1 METKINMNKNS
12 HIAFSAVCFRSTQKE
27 KLNYTI
33 DAQHLRSDT
42 KKDKSIKMNFSCK
55 SLLKVFVES
64 LQKNKR
70 GF

>member
-27 KLNYTI
+27 NYTI

-42 KKDKSIKMNFSCK
+42 KKDKSIKMNFGYK
-55 SLLKVFVES
+55 SLVKVFVES